1 LQYIYKKA
9 KKKLYTVLHIDISLL
24 HQTNK
29 NHITFMFGIEFPKV
43 LFTGCK
49 KIIEKVKNMNE
60 SMKLMLSFNY
70 KFS

>member
-1 LQYIYKKA
+1 
-9 KKKLYTVLHIDISLL
+9 
-24 HQTNK
+24 
-29 NHITFMFGIEFPKV
+29 MFGIEFPKV